1 MLKKLYSSY
10 IQSFKGLPVEIW
22 WLSLIML
29 INRAGAMVIPFLSLY
44 LTGDKGFSLSTV
56 GWIMSAFGLGS
67 VVGAYVGG
75 LITDKIGPYRTMI
88 VSLGISGILL
98 ILTQFAESVYAIALM
113 VFLFILFA
121 DMFRPASFTALKN
134 YCTKENQ
141 TRSTSLIRLAINLGF
156 SLGPAV
162 GGYLIY
168 KLGYSSLF
176 WVDGITCIIAML
188 LLIRVLSPRRSKKI
202 EPEDTTNAKPAY
214 KDGYYVL
221 FLVGVM
227 LFGFAFLQYFSTMPL
242 YYKQSYLLNEQSIG
256 LLLGFNGLLIF
267 IIEMPLI
274 HYLEKKNSSTL
285 LFVNIGS
292 VLLVLSFA
300 ILFLQHHVWVLWAGM
315 TLMSLSEIVAFPF
328 ANSFAL
334 NRSHGGK
341 TGQYMGLF
349 SIAFSVSHIFG
360 HNSGFQLIK
369 AIGYNYTWII
379 MIGISAIATLVFV
392 FVKSRLKGE

>member
-134 YCTKENQ
+134 YCSKENQ

-292 VLLVLSFA
+292 VLLILSFA

-315 TLMSLSEIVAFPF
+315 SLMSLSEIVAFPF

-379 MIGISAIATLVFV
+379 MIGISAFATLVFV

>member
-88 VSLGISGILL
+88 VSLGISGVLL

-134 YCTKENQ
+134 YCSKENQ

-334 NRSHGGK
+334 NRSHGSK